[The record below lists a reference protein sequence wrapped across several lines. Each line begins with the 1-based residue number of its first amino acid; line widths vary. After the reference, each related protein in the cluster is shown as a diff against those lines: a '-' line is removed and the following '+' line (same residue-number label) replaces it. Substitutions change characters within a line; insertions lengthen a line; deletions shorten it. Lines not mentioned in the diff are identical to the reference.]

1 MNKLTRG
8 LMSGASLAALSLG
21 PISVAEAGNISIV
34 ASTGAVAVTAGQVFS
49 FIEVTSTGTV
59 NGDITNSGVV
69 GVGSAFAISID
80 NGGAV
85 LATTAAAGDIVNNN
99 IVIATRTGIF
109 VGTTAEVDGNIINN
123 GTLVVSR
130 NGIAGT
136 DVVGILDEGGLV
148 GGVTNNDSIIVAGT
162 GASGAFIGVEQ
173 NNTHADFT
181 NNGLLK
187 VTGSGGGADYVGVSQ
202 HASGTAGV
210 EASIINTATGAIKV
224 DVATVTGAVTIDTG
238 IVQSANA
245 TAGSASVSVDNS
257 GLIEISSIA
266 TGPLTPVGVA
276 QATAVIVSGIHQAA
290 SGVGST
296 LTEVDAAVS
305 LHNEST
311 GTINIIAAAN
321 VFGLTTARAFAT
333 VDTGISQFAHVTQ
346 AGAIGSQEGDA
357 TVSLT
362 NDGVIT
368 VAARAHATGAAF
380 ASAIAR
386 ISDSGIFQWAE
397 DGDNSTA
404 TLTNSL
410 GATLNVEATAGANAS
425 AHASASAF
433 LEQGIGQFA
442 TASGDQDSANVTL
455 TNDGTLNIL
464 ATASAHAGT
473 DAFARAT
480 IHTAISQSADDSLS
494 SNVTL
499 TNTGTLNIVAKAV
512 AGGSSF
518 AEAEATVFFGAFQF
532 ASGSGLAGSTATD
545 TLTNSGTMNVHAT
558 ALANGSTEA
567 EAFASVRDAVSQE
580 AFDAVNTNVTLDNSG
595 TLDIVAKAN
604 AAGATFFAEAEAT
617 IEDAISQSA
626 GGSGLAASTANVT
639 LTNSGTLNIH
649 ALATANAGTE
659 AEAFAFVETAISQEA
674 FDAVT
679 ENVTLTNSGTLDIV
693 AQAIAN
699 ATGFAE
705 AEVTFEDTVIQQSAD
720 GDGLAASTA
729 NVTLDNSGTL
739 NVHAIASAHGGTEA
753 EAFASISENAISQSA
768 FDAVTSNVTL
778 TNSGTL
784 DILAKAVAGGATGF
798 AEAEATIDEA
808 AISQTA
814 DADGLAASTANV
826 TLTNSGTIN
835 IHAIASATGGTSG
848 EAFAFLDRGV
858 DQEAFDAVSSNVT
871 LTNSGTIDILAQAHA
886 NGGAGFAT
894 ADATVDS
901 GIFQS
906 ADADGLA
913 ASSATVALT
922 NSGTIN
928 VHAIA
933 TAVGGTEA
941 LAFASVDTGI
951 SQEAF
956 DSVTEN
962 ISLTNT
968 GTIDILAKA
977 VATAAGFASADA
989 TISTG
994 VFQFADG
1001 SGLAASTASVDFN
1014 NSGTF
1019 NAHASAVAHGG
1030 TAASAF
1036 AFVTSGVFQS
1046 AEGATVNSVSFENSG
1061 TFDVSAKAVAVA
1073 TTEAFASAF
1082 ALGVDQFALSGGVES
1097 FTNSGTFNVKA
1108 VASASAAT
1116 TASAFAHATGLFVS
1130 VDPGTV
1136 NILNTSSG
1144 TFNVSAQAVGT
1155 FGSASAV
1162 GVFAKDSTPGDSM
1175 AGTIENDGTMTVTA
1189 QAPGFAAARGIKVV
1203 ADEFDGTVINKGNL
1217 HVAAIGATPVAVGI
1231 QITALSSLTA
1241 TGLGTGTVVNDGGAL
1256 FAGVSTDGG
1265 ITFTRGVAIDVTGA
1279 PNTTNID
1286 LKGTAQDGDI
1296 YGDINVVA
1304 GDTITVSSG
1313 RTIFDGVINDSGA
1326 LVGTLNI
1333 AADGILRFANGASL
1347 HNASESPGHA
1357 FVDTFTQSGTLELE
1371 VTPTPVPVLPTA
1383 TVGTAGFISA
1393 TSATLGGNLVVV
1405 LDPGLYS
1412 NSTLY
1417 QTIFSVNPIAG
1428 DWATLGTASN
1438 SVLVTVSESRPTPN
1452 EADIVLT
1459 RVPFNAVAGLTPNEK
1474 AVATGLENAYSTSL
1488 VGPNAL
1494 MVESLFFLNAAQFP
1508 RALDML
1514 SGEEA
1519 GEISQLD
1526 VDSADILT
1534 KATMEHLDLANAG
1547 GREMTAL
1554 NATPQKV
1561 NVAMDHAPITLWG
1574 GGYGQWSNTAN
1585 TIAGPGYVSS
1595 NAGVIAGIDTGFGDE
1610 HGTVGL
1616 AFNYTINGSARF
1628 EPFGKPVGNRGHY
1641 NGFQIGGYAR
1651 WNADNNIYLQG
1662 LISYGNYDNRTT
1674 RFIFLPAPFGNGVA
1688 TGKFSSDVFAVYGE
1702 AGINLTP
1709 GENINVVPF
1718 VAMSYTHASSGAF
1731 KEFGLP
1737 GANLAVSDA
1746 TATSTSSLLGVK
1758 FNMSDMMGDGA
1769 ITPTLKLAWRHNF
1782 DDNIWTVNAAFD
1794 GLVGSNF
1801 EVTGRGLSQDSGV
1814 VGAGLGYAINGD
1826 VTAMLDYEGD
1836 YNADRITQS
1845 VMGRIKIKLG
1855 EEAPPP
1861 PPPPPPA
1868 PPPPPP
1874 PPPPAVKTFIV
1885 FFDFDKSNLTDK
1897 AQEVVAEAVRT
1908 AKSNGFVKV
1917 LVTGHTDTVGSDSY
1931 NQALSIRRAQS
1942 VKDEMVREGLDANG
1956 IAIEG
1961 KSFHDPL
1968 VPTGPGVREPQ
1979 NRRAVIDLG
1988 G

>member
-21 PISVAEAGNISIV
+21 SISVAEAGNISIV
-34 ASTGAVAVTAGQVFS
+34 ASTGAVSVTAGQVFS

-59 NGDITNSGVV
+59 NGDITNNGVV
-69 GVGSAFAISID
+69 GVGSSFAISID

-99 IVIATRTGIF
+99 IIIATQTGIF
-109 VGTTAEVDGNIINN
+109 VGTTAEVDGNIVNN
-123 GTLVVSR
+123 GTIVVSK
-130 NGIAGT
+130 NGIVGGSA
-136 DVVGILDEGGLV
+136 VVGILDNGGLV

-162 GASGAFIGVEQ
+162 GTGGTFIGVEQ
-173 NNTHADFT
+173 NNTHTDFT

-202 HASGTAGV
+202 HASGTAGI
-210 EASIINTATGAIKV
+210 EASIVNTAAGSIKV
-224 DVATVTGAVTIDTG
+224 DVATVSGAVTIDTG
-238 IVQSANA
+238 IIQSANA
-245 TAGSASVSVDNS
+245 TAGSASVNLDNS

-266 TGPLTPVGVA
+266 TGALTPVGVA
-276 QATAVIVSGIHQAA
+276 QATARITSGIHQRAT
-290 SGVGST
+290 GVGSSST
-296 LTEVDAAVS
+296 AVDASVA
-305 LHNEST
+305 LTNEST

-321 VFGLTTARAFAT
+321 VFGSTSARAFAS
-333 VDTGISQFAHVTQ
+333 VETGISQFAFVTQ
-346 AGAIGSQEGDA
+346 GGAVSSQEGDA

-368 VAARAHATGAAF
+368 IGAHAHATAGLF
-380 ASAIAR
+380 ARADAS
-386 ISDSGIFQWAE
+386 ISDSGIFQEA
-397 DGDNSTA
+397 DNGDNSTV

-410 GATLNVEATAGANAS
+410 GATLNVEATAVAAAS
-425 AHASASAF
+425 FEAEATA
-433 LEQGIGQFA
+433 EVIQGVGQFA
-442 TASGDQDSANVTL
+442 TAGGDQDSASVTL
-455 TNDGTLNIL
+455 NNDGTLNIL
-464 ATASAHAGT
+464 ANATAHAGT
-473 DAFARAT
+473 DAFAFAF
-480 IHTAISQSADDSLS
+480 IDTAISQEADESFS

-499 TNTGTLNIVAKAV
+499 TNTGTLNIVAKAN
-512 AGGSSF
+512 AAGSSF
-518 AEAEATVFFGAFQF
+518 ADAEATIDFGIFQF
-532 ASGSGLAGSTATD
+532 ASGSGLAASTATVN
-545 TLTNSGTMNVHAT
+545 LTNSGT
-558 ALANGSTEA
+558 
-567 EAFASVRDAVSQE
+567 
-580 AFDAVNTNVTLDNSG
+580 
-595 TLDIVAKAN
+595 I
-604 AAGATFFAEAEAT
+604 
-617 IEDAISQSA
+617 
-626 GGSGLAASTANVT
+626 
-639 LTNSGTLNIH
+639 NIH
-649 ALATANAGTE
+649 ALATANGGTD
-659 AEAFAFVETAISQEA
+659 ATASASVDNAVSQTA
-674 FDAVT
+674 DNAVNT
-679 ENVTLTNSGTLDIV
+679 SVTLTNSGTLDIV
-693 AQAIAN
+693 AQAHAVAGSDALAH
-699 ATGFAE
+699 ATIESAI
-705 AEVTFEDTVIQQSAD
+705 TQSAD
-720 GDGLAASTA
+720 GDGLPASTA
-729 NVTLDNSGTL
+729 SVTIDNSGTL
-739 NVHAIASAHGGTEA
+739 NIHALATATGGTDARA
-753 EAFASISENAISQSA
+753 EAFVETAITQSA
-768 FDAVTSNVTL
+768 FDAVTTNVTL

-784 DILAKAVAGGATGF
+784 DILGQAIANAVSF
-798 AEAEATIDEA
+798 AEATVTFEEPVIQQ
-808 AISQTA
+808 S
-814 DADGLAASTANV
+814 ADGDGLVGATANV

-835 IHAIASATGGTSG
+835 VHAIASAHGGTDAS
-848 EAFAFLDRGV
+848 AFASLSSAAISQG
-858 DQEAFDAVSSNVT
+858 AFDAVNTNVT
-871 LTNSGTIDILAQAHA
+871 LNNSGTIDILASAIA
-886 NGGAGFAT
+886 GSATGFAQ

-901 GIFQS
+901 GVFQE
-906 ADADGLA
+906 ATGAAIA
-913 ASSATVALT
+913 ASVATVNLT

-928 VHAIA
+928 VHAFA
-933 TAVGGTEA
+933 SANGGTEA

-956 DSVTEN
+956 DAVTEHV
-962 ISLTNT
+962 SLTNS
-968 GTIDILAKA
+968 GTIDIGAHA
-977 VATAAGFASADA
+977 VANATGFASASADA
-989 TISTG
+989 GSG
-994 VFQFADG
+994 VFQRADG

-1019 NAHASAVAHGG
+1019 NLHATATAHGG
-1030 TAASAF
+1030 TDASAF
-1036 AFVTSGVFQS
+1036 AFASSGVFQT
-1046 AEGATVNSVSFENSG
+1046 ALGATVNSVSFENSG
-1061 TFDVSAKAVAVA
+1061 TFTVSAKAIAVA
-1073 TTEAFASAF
+1073 TTDAFASAF
-1082 ALGVDQFALSGGVES
+1082 ALGVDQFALAGAVES
-1097 FTNSGTFNVKA
+1097 FTNSGTFKVTA
-1108 VASASAAT
+1108 FASASATAAVH
-1116 TASAFAHATGLFVS
+1116 TASAFAFATGLFVDT
-1130 VDPGTV
+1130 DPGTV
-1136 NILNTSSG
+1136 NILNTG
-1144 TFNVSAQAVGT
+1144 TFTVSAHAIGT
-1155 FGSASAV
+1155 TGSASANGIFV
-1162 GVFAKDSTPGDSM
+1162 KNPVAGDTLG
-1175 AGTIENDGTMTVTA
+1175 GTIENDGTMNVTA

-1203 ADEFDGTVINKGNL
+1203 ADEFDGTVTNKGNL
-1217 HVAAIGATPVAVGI
+1217 HVAAIGSTPVAVGI
-1231 QITALSSLTA
+1231 QVTAFSTLTA
-1241 TGLGTGTVVNDGGAL
+1241 TGLGTGTVVNDGGTL

-1286 LKGTAQDGDI
+1286 LKGTANDGNI

-1304 GDTITVSSG
+1304 GDTVTVSSG
-1313 RTIFDGVINDSGA
+1313 RTIFDGVLNDSGA

-1333 AADGILRFANGASL
+1333 AADGILRFANGSSL

-1412 NSTLY
+1412 NATLY

-1428 DWATLGTASN
+1428 DWASLGTASN
-1438 SVLVTVSESRPTPN
+1438 SVLFTVTESRPSAF

-1459 RVPFNAVAGLTPNEK
+1459 RVPFNAVVGLTPNEK
-1474 AVATGLENAYSTSL
+1474 AVATGLENAYSTTL
-1488 VGPNAL
+1488 VGPSAL
-1494 MVESLFFLNAAQFP
+1494 LFESLFFLNGAQYP
-1508 RALDML
+1508 VALDML
-1514 SGEEA
+1514 SDEEA
-1519 GEISQLD
+1519 GEVSQLD

-1585 TIAGPGYVSS
+1585 TIAGPGYVAS
-1595 NAGVIAGIDTGFGDE
+1595 NAGVIAGIDTGFGDD

-1628 EPFGKPVGNRGHY
+1628 EPFGKPVGNHGSY
-1641 NGFQIGGYAR
+1641 SGFQIGGYAR
-1651 WNADNNIYLQG
+1651 WNADDNIYLQG
-1662 LISYGNYDNRTT
+1662 LISYGNYDNKTT
-1674 RFIFLPAPFGNGVA
+1674 RFIFLPAPFGNGVV
-1688 TGKFSSDVFAVYGE
+1688 TGKFNSDVFAVYGE
-1702 AGINLTP
+1702 AGMNLTP
-1709 GENINVVPF
+1709 GQDINVIPF
-1718 VAMSYTHASSGAF
+1718 VAMSYTHASSGQF
-1731 KEFGLP
+1731 KETGLP

-1758 FNMSDMMGDGA
+1758 FNMSSMMGDGA
-1769 ITPTLKLAWRHNF
+1769 LTPTLKLAWRHNF

-1801 EVTGRGLSQDSGV
+1801 SVTGRGLSQDSGV

-1836 YNADRITQS
+1836 FNADRITQS
-1845 VMGRIKIKLG
+1845 VMGRIKIRLG

-1868 PPPPPP
+1868 PPPPP

-1897 AQEVVAEAVRT
+1897 AQEVVEEAVRT

>member
-21 PISVAEAGNISIV
+21 PISVAEAGNITIS
-34 ASTGAVAVTAGQVFS
+34 ASTGAVFVTAAQVFS
-49 FIEVTSTGTV
+49 FIEVTGTGVV
-59 NGDITNSGVV
+59 NGDITNTGVV
-69 GVGSAFAISID
+69 GVGSSVGIEVL

-85 LATTAAAGDIVNNN
+85 LATTAALGNIVNSN
-99 IVIATRTGIF
+99 IVIASQTGIF
-109 VGTTAEVDGNIINN
+109 VGSTAAVSNVVNS

-130 NGIAGT
+130 NGVAGAAI
-136 DVVGILDEGGLV
+136 VGILDDGGIV
-148 GGVTNNDSIIVAGT
+148 GGITNNNEILVAGT
-162 GASGAFIGVEQ
+162 GNSTASFIGVEQ
-173 NNTHADFT
+173 NGTHADFT

-187 VTGSGGGADYVGVSQ
+187 VTGGGSAAYVGVSQ
-202 HASGTAGV
+202 HASGTSAV
-210 EASIINTATGAIKV
+210 EASIVNSATGSIKV
-224 DVATVTGAVTIDTG
+224 DVATVDAFGSIQTG
-238 IVQSANA
+238 IIEDANA
-245 TAGSASVSVDNS
+245 TAGSASVNTDNS
-257 GLIEISSIA
+257 GLIEISSLA
-266 TGPLTPVGVA
+266 TSPITPTGVA
-276 QATAVIVSGIHQAA
+276 TASAFIEGGIRQDA
-290 SGVGST
+290 SGVGGT

-321 VFGLTTARAFAT
+321 VFGSTSARAFAS
-333 VDTGISQFAHVTQ
+333 VETGISQFAFVTQ
-346 AGAIGSQEGDA
+346 GGAVSSQEGDA

-368 VAARAHATGAAF
+368 IGAHAHATAGLF
-380 ASAIAR
+380 ARADAS
-386 ISDSGIFQWAE
+386 ISETGIFQDAE
-397 DGDNSTA
+397 GGDNSTV

-410 GATLNVEATAGANAS
+410 GATLNVEATAVAAAS
-425 AHASASAF
+425 FEAEATA
-433 LEQGIGQFA
+433 EVIQGVGQFA
-442 TASGDQDSANVTL
+442 TAGGDQDSASVTL
-455 TNDGTLNIL
+455 NNDGTLNIL
-464 ATASAHAGT
+464 ANATAHAGT
-473 DAFARAT
+473 DAFAFAF
-480 IHTAISQSADDSLS
+480 IDTAISQEAEESFA
-494 SNVTL
+494 SNATL

-512 AGGSSF
+512 AAGTSF
-518 AEAEATVFFGAFQF
+518 AEAEATIDFGIFQF
-532 ASGSGLAGSTATD
+532 ASGSGLAASTASVNLVNSGTVNVHALATATGGTD
-545 TLTNSGTMNVHAT
+545 ATASASVDNAVSQTADNAVNTNVTLTNSGTFDILAHAHAIAGSFADANATIESAITQSADGDGLAASTANVTLNNSGTLNIHALAT
-558 ALANGSTEA
+558 AVGGTGA
-567 EAFASVRDAVSQE
+567 EAFAFIETAITQE

-595 TLDIVAKAN
+595 TLDILGQAIAS
-604 AAGATFFAEAEAT
+604 APGFAEATVTFEDHAVFQSADGSGLAASTANVTLTNSGTFNIHAIASAHGGTEALAFASIST
-617 IEDAISQSA
+617 AAISQDAFDAVSSNVTLTNSGTLDILAKAVADGATGFAEASA
-626 GGSGLAASTANVT
+626 TIDESAIFQSADAVGLAASTANVT

-649 ALATANAGTE
+649 AIASAVGGTE
-659 AEAFAFVETAISQEA
+659 ALASALADTGIRQEA
-674 FDAVT
+674 RDAVV
-679 ENVTLTNSGTLDIV
+679 ENVSLANTGTVDIL
-693 AQAIAN
+693 AQANANGGVGLASAN
-699 ATGFAE
+699 AD
-705 AEVTFEDTVIQQSAD
+705 VFEGVSQFAD
-720 GDGLAASTA
+720 GSGLAASTA
-729 NVTLDNSGTL
+729 TVDFNNSGTF
-739 NVHAIASAHGGTEA
+739 NVHA
-753 EAFASISENAISQSA
+753 
-768 FDAVTSNVTL
+768 V
-778 TNSGTL
+778 
-784 DILAKAVAGGATGF
+784 
-798 AEAEATIDEA
+798 
-808 AISQTA
+808 
-814 DADGLAASTANV
+814 
-826 TLTNSGTIN
+826 
-835 IHAIASATGGTSG
+835 
-848 EAFAFLDRGV
+848 
-858 DQEAFDAVSSNVT
+858 
-871 LTNSGTIDILAQAHA
+871 
-886 NGGAGFAT
+886 
-894 ADATVDS
+894 
-901 GIFQS
+901 
-906 ADADGLA
+906 
-913 ASSATVALT
+913 
-922 NSGTIN
+922 
-928 VHAIA
+928 A

-941 LAFASVDTGI
+941 LAFAT
-951 SQEAF
+951 
-956 DSVTEN
+956 VT
-962 ISLTNT
+962 T
-968 GTIDILAKA
+968 
-977 VATAAGFASADA
+977 
-989 TISTG
+989 
-994 VFQFADG
+994 
-1001 SGLAASTASVDFN
+1001 
-1014 NSGTF
+1014 
-1019 NAHASAVAHGG
+1019 
-1030 TAASAF
+1030 
-1036 AFVTSGVFQS
+1036 GVFQS

-1082 ALGVDQFALSGGVES
+1082 ALGVDQFALAGGTES

-1108 VASASAAT
+1108 FASASAAT

-1265 ITFTRGVAIDVTGA
+1265 VTFTRGVAIDVTGA

-1674 RFIFLPAPFGNGVA
+1674 RFIFLPAPFGSGVA